1 MNETIVL
8 SAPEDIERYRLLAL
22 RGAVKLEAV
31 GMKRRGRS
39 AKAIAADLLGVSVRT
54 SHERIIFL
62 LTVAIQSKPHP
73 N

>member
-1 MNETIVL
+1 MDHATVIDT
-8 SAPEDIERYRLLAL
+8 PEAIERYRLVAL
-22 RGAVKLEAV
+22 RGAVKLEAI

-54 SHERIIFL
+54 SHDRIMYL
-62 LTVAIQSKPHP
+62 LTVRINS